1 MQAALQKMLTNLNE
15 RALPLSLL
23 SQYAPL
29 QYARIRQGTL
39 INTPEAILLDRVT
52 DVLRDYAF
60 AVTP

>member
-1 MQAALQKMLTNLNE
+1 
-15 RALPLSLL
+15 LSLL

-39 INTPEAILLDRVT
+39 INTPEAILLDRVV